1 MKIFRHLFVMFGL
14 FASGI
19 LTPFLS
25 TGQTMTQWDILPQDT
40 SDYYFN
46 ISFTVTN
53 IVGCNCP
60 ATQDLIQVYPCF
72 NCPSQAVTV
81 ASRTASLNNY
91 TGKTGNAIGGPA
103 YGPNV
108 SQLWVGRFINDGWS
122 PGFFGDCDNV
132 CMIDVKGSTFSTK
145 PVFKVKDVTA
155 TGRVDGFVALSWT
168 VATHIPQNAYKLEIR
183 ENGVLRFET
192 TDKSVTS
199 AQIGWYGRL
208 EEPVF
213 EIKTIY
219 TPDPTKFSIV
229 TTNPVF
235 MPDPQG
241 SISGKITT
249 KPPANAPVAGV
260 NVTAVL
266 QNPQDL
272 TNGTFVVQS
281 HTTTTDSEGDYVI
294 PFLYFGT
301 GSQQAVWKVTP
312 SFDNKAFDPEFANKT
327 LVPGNFIQ
335 TQNFKDTTS
344 FVISGNV
351 RSLFGNNCGL
361 DGVLIQQAPPGN
373 SGIIPVLT
381 DADGNYTL
389 VIPNAGTYSLKAN
402 FPIKNPANDTIIS
415 NIVVNNNV
423 SNQNFLHKAK
433 DTLRGFIGASCNEF
447 IGIADIDI
455 KTPAGCVVASIS
467 TNNSGY
473 YEIVV
478 ASRELIVEV
487 TNFTA
492 APGSGLDPL
501 DVLASIADPVNITVD
516 KTTTLN
522 FIYRRP
528 LTIQLIGIPKPS
540 CVDRPFGVV
549 KQGRQIPVL
558 IRVWEKLNVCPADTG
573 YIIITDNVSGTV
585 QQNTKIDTVF
595 IENGQA
601 IYMMTPGVPSL
612 VEPHT
617 KSISFIAYVGSRIS
631 QPVSRSLIVTGSRQ
645 RGATFTTNA
654 PTKLP
659 TLILRDPPGDGSYSF
674 LEESNKVRYAQSFST
689 SNGGGVK
696 IWLKAKAGIEIFSLK
711 IWGQI
716 GGSFQIDAT
725 GATNEEVI
733 VEVTNTSSYSTSSLP
748 DVIGDSGDLIMGAAT
763 NFIYSLADEISFDLA
778 TCSINK
784 DTVLMFGPDNFET
797 TFIYSQNY
805 IRNVVIPTLRF
816 FIASD
821 PNNAQMVSRWENEI
835 FVWEQTLQLNADLK
849 RAGLQ
854 NSQNFSF
861 DGDIGTFGFTNTGT
875 STQSRTI
882 EFKTTIDIQIA
893 AEAGFEIGGS
903 GASAGVDVNFRTT
916 FGNKEIF
923 ENTTTTTTGFYI
935 NDDDSF
941 DALSF
946 DVGTDPVYGTAVFGN
961 VVGQTSCP
969 HEPGTLQRDVPTIVV
984 DNPTEVVPSGNDA
997 YFFMRLGNISESDE
1011 DRTYVLSL
1019 NAATTQGAEVFLG
1032 SNNFSNPIPFVMG
1045 VGGETDIVIR
1055 VSRPNG
1061 FPGYAFE
1068 GIEFS
1073 FYPICDPSIVQRA
1086 YISAYFP
1093 NNCSPVVLQEPEDN
1107 WIVNQ
1112 TNNNILPI
1120 RINGYNI
1127 PTSGIERV
1135 ILQYSKVGTSSWTS
1149 TNINLMGSAL
1159 SNGPNGTLVNW
1170 VVPTTLAD
1178 GKYRIRLRLKCF
1190 NNSAFN
1196 YSARVEGTIDR
1207 KAPVVFGKEEPTD
1220 DNFELGDE
1228 IAVYFNE
1235 QIKCEQLSGANLT
1248 FKMIPQ
1254 NVIIPATLNCD
1265 GNKVTIHPAQN
1276 ISTLLNQAA
1285 MVEIT
1290 QIQDMFNNM
1299 RPDTVRWTFVI
1310 GDPDSDGDGIS
1321 DSKDRCPGYDDF
1333 IDSDLGGL
1341 PDGCDCLPDNPAND
1355 ALEFDCVGCPFTEKN
1370 TVLHFNGQGEQ
1381 VYITNII
1388 QTESVFYNTTNSFT
1402 YEFWVKPEKTI
1413 PNGLLESNSGTSTY
1427 TTTSDFPAVISA
1439 WPSQSLYGNTRVT
1452 AGVAVGTNGIVV
1464 NEMGLNH
1471 SPLTLIHY
1479 TPINDWTHIAIV
1491 YLNKQP
1497 RLYINGQLIK
1507 NGQTSVAN
1515 FVHPTGAIG
1524 SQFSSANHNKFKG
1537 LLDNVRLWNVAR
1549 SQSQILSRM
1558 HKEGVASDNN
1568 LIMSYNFSDG
1578 TPGGNNQNIS
1588 QIIDASSYNQNT
1600 VLSNFNLVGGI
1611 SNFVSGKS
1619 LTSSDTIYRTNTVMD
1634 FDGVND
1640 YLSFSEGNLASI
1652 SNSFTYEFYVKPEK
1666 TIPEGISQNP
1676 FAISDFNNESEWP
1689 VVFAPLTGLNNVNA
1703 SVGIAV
1709 GTNGI
1714 VVLEKTSENAYN
1726 RLVYYDNIPD
1736 WTHIALVYDQLAPKL
1751 YKNGVLIASSTPLL
1765 METVRPSSFIGS
1777 SGDSNYF
1784 QGQLDEVKIWNSART
1799 QTQILDDMF
1808 YPVNGPTQELKL
1820 YYDFEE
1826 GIANGNNLSRVQISD
1841 NSNSGNNGTIHNFT
1855 LAGDMSNYVF
1865 GPLLI
1870 FQDSDRNG
1878 IADGCCK
1885 QILVLTKDDSPLRG
1899 TYIAGTEI
1907 RILEGLMVLDGHNA
1921 IFKAPLVTVPQSNNN
1936 NNFANLILASGS
1948 NIVVDPN
1955 GCMD

>member
-1 MKIFRHLFVMFGL
+1 MIVYRKILLGFVLIALYIFIPAPGN
-14 FASGI
+14 SQ
-19 LTPFLS
+19 TLS
-25 TGQTMTQWDILPQDT
+25 QWEILPQDT

-46 ISFTVTN
+46 ISFTVTG
-53 IVGCNCP
+53 IPSCQCA
-60 ATQDLIQVYPCF
+60 ATQDNIQVYPCF
-72 NCPSQAVTV
+72 NCPSSAVTV
-81 ASRTASLNNY
+81 ASRPASLTNY
-91 TGKTGNAIGGPA
+91 IGKTGTAIGGPS

-108 SQLWVGRFINDGWS
+108 SQLWVGRIINNGLNAD
-122 PGFFGDCDNV
+122 FFGPCGAN
-132 CMIDVKGSTFSTK
+132 CMIDVQGNTFSTK
-145 PVFKVKDVTA
+145 PVFKVKNVSA
-155 TGRVDGFVALSWT
+155 TGRVDGFVNLSWT
-168 VATHIPQNAYKLEIR
+168 VTTHIPQSAYKLEIW
-183 ENGVLRFET
+183 EGGQLKFET
-192 TDKSVTS
+192 FDKSVTS
-199 AQIGWYGRL
+199 ASVGWYGRL
-208 EEPVF
+208 DEPVF

-229 TTNPVF
+229 STNPVF
-235 MPDPQG
+235 MPDPLG

-260 NVTAVL
+260 TVTAVL

-281 HTTTTDSEGDYVI
+281 HSTTTDSEGDYVI

-301 GSQQAVWKVTP
+301 GSQQAIWKVTP
-312 SFDNKAFDPEFANKT
+312 SFDNKAFDPENANKT
-327 LVPGNFIQ
+327 LLAGNFIQ

-344 FVISGNV
+344 FVINGNV

-361 DGVLIQQAPPGN
+361 DSVLIQQAPPGN
-373 SGIIPVLT
+373 AGIIPVLT
-381 DADGNYTL
+381 DIDGNYSL
-389 VIPNAGTYSLKAN
+389 VIPNSGTYSLKAN
-402 FPIKNPANDTIIS
+402 FPVKNPANDTIIS
-415 NIVVNNNV
+415 NIVVNSNV
-423 SNQNFLHKAK
+423 SNQNFLHRAK

-447 IGIADIDI
+447 IGVADIDI
-455 KTPAGCVVASIS
+455 KTQSGCHITSIS
-467 TNNSGY
+467 TNSSGY
-473 YEIVV
+473 YEVVV
-478 ASRELIVEV
+478 ASRKLTIEV

-501 DVLASIADPVNITVD
+501 DVLASIADPVNINLD
-516 KTTTLN
+516 KTTTLD

-528 LTIQLIGIPKPS
+528 LTVQLIGIPKPS
-540 CVDRPFGVV
+540 CSDRPFGVV

-585 QQNTKIDTVF
+585 QQNTIIDTVY
-595 IENGQA
+595 IQDGQA
-601 IYMMTPGVPSL
+601 IYLMNPGVPSL
-612 VEPHT
+612 VEPYT
-617 KSISFIAYVGSRIS
+617 KNISFIAYVGSRIS

-674 LEESNKVRYAQSFST
+674 LQEGNTVKYAQSFST

-696 IWLKAKAGIEIFSLK
+696 IWLKAKAGVEIFSLK

-716 GGSFQIDAT
+716 GGSFQVDAT
-725 GATNEEVI
+725 GATDEEVV
-733 VEVTNTSSYSTSSLP
+733 VEVTNTSSYSTSATP
-748 DVIGDSGDLIMGAAT
+748 DVIGESGDLIMGAAT

-821 PNNAQMVSRWENEI
+821 PNNTEMVSRWLNEI
-835 FVWEQTLQLNADLK
+835 FVWEQTLQLNDDLK
-849 RAGLQ
+849 RVGLQ
-854 NSQNFSF
+854 NSENFSF
-861 DGDIGTFGFTNTGT
+861 DGDVGTFGFTNTGT
-875 STQSRTI
+875 STQTRTI
-882 EFKTTIDIQIA
+882 EFKTTLDFQIG
-893 AEAGFEIGGS
+893 AEAGFEISGS
-903 GASAGVDVNFRTT
+903 GVSAGVDVNFRTT

-923 ENTTTTTTGFYI
+923 QNTTTTTTGFYI

-984 DNPTEVVPSGNDA
+984 DNPVEVVPSGNDA

-1045 VGGETDIVIR
+1045 VGGETDIVLR

-1073 FYPICDPSIVQRA
+1073 FYPVCDPAIVQRA
-1086 YISAYFP
+1086 YVSAYFP

-1135 ILQYSKVGTSSWTS
+1135 ILQYSRVGTSSWTS
-1149 TNINLMGSAL
+1149 TNINLNGSDL

-1178 GKYRIRLRLKCF
+1178 GRYRIRLRLKCF

-1220 DNFELGDE
+1220 DNFELEDE

-1254 NVIIPATLNCD
+1254 NIIIPATLLCN
-1265 GNKVTIHPAQN
+1265 GNKVTINPVQN
-1276 ISTLLNQAA
+1276 ISTMLNQAV

-1290 QIQDMFNNM
+1290 QIQDMFNNI

-1333 IDSDLGGL
+1333 LDSDLGGL

-1355 ALEFDCVGCPFTEKN
+1355 ALDFNCINCPFLERN
-1370 TVLHFNGQGEQ
+1370 TVLHFNATGEQ
-1381 VYITNII
+1381 LYIPNLI
-1388 QTESVFYNTTNSFT
+1388 QTESVFFNTTNSFT
-1402 YEFWVKPEKTI
+1402 YEFWVKPEKAI
-1413 PNGLLESNSGTSTY
+1413 PNGLLESNSGTSLY
-1427 TTTSDFPAVISA
+1427 TSTSDFPAVISA
-1439 WPSQSLYGNTRVT
+1439 WPSQLLYGATRVT

-1471 SPLTLIHY
+1471 SPMTLIHY
-1479 TPINDWTHIAIV
+1479 TPINDWTHVAVV

-1497 RLYINGQLIK
+1497 RLYINGQLVK
-1507 NGQTSVAN
+1507 SGQISSAG
-1515 FVHPTGAIG
+1515 FVHPSGAIG
-1524 SQFSSANHNKFKG
+1524 SQFSNANSNKFKG

-1549 SQSQILSRM
+1549 SQNQILAKM
-1558 HKEGVASDNN
+1558 NKEGAATDAN
-1568 LIMSYNFSDG
+1568 LVMSYNFSQG
-1578 TPGGNNQNIS
+1578 NPGADNQSIS
-1588 QIIDASSYNQNT
+1588 QITDASSVNQHA
-1600 VLSNFNLVGGI
+1600 VISNFNLTGNI
-1611 SNFVSGKS
+1611 SNFVSGPS
-1619 LTSSDTIYRTNTVMD
+1619 LTSSDTIYRTNNVMD
-1634 FDGVND
+1634 FDGDDD
-1640 YLSFSEGNLASI
+1640 YLSFPSGNLDAI
-1652 SNSFTYEFYVKPEK
+1652 SNSFTYEFYARPTKD
-1666 TIPEGISQNP
+1666 IPEGISTNP
-1676 FAISDFNNESEWP
+1676 FAISDFNTDSDWP
-1689 VVFAPLTGLNNVNA
+1689 VVFAPLPGMSTVNA
-1703 SVGIAV
+1703 FAGIAV
-1709 GTNGI
+1709 GKNGI
-1714 VVLEKTSENAYN
+1714 VVLERASDNTYN
-1726 RLVYYDNIPD
+1726 KVVYYDNIPD
-1736 WTHIALVYDQLAPKL
+1736 WTHIALVFDQLSVKL
-1751 YKNGVLIASSTPLL
+1751 YKNGELVASADPLL
-1765 METVRPSSFIGS
+1765 MASVRPTSFIGS
-1777 SGDSNYF
+1777 AGDNNHF
-1784 QGQLDEVKIWNSART
+1784 MGQLDEVKIWNTARS
-1799 QTQILDDMF
+1799 QTEIRNDMF
-1808 YPVNGPTQELKL
+1808 YPVNAPSPNLVM

-1826 GIANGNNLSRVQISD
+1826 GIANGNNLSRTQVSD
-1841 NSNSGNNGTIHNFT
+1841 KSSSGNNSTIHNFI
-1855 LAGDMSNYVF
+1855 LAGDVSNYIF

-1870 FQDSDRNG
+1870 FNDSDRNG
-1878 IADGCCK
+1878 VADGCCK
-1885 QILVLTKDDSPLRG
+1885 QILVLTRDDSPLKG
-1899 TYIAGTEI
+1899 TYIAGSEI
-1907 RILEGLMVLDGHNA
+1907 RIQEGLMVLDGIQA
-1921 IFKAPLVTVPQSNNN
+1921 TFKAPLITIPKSQNSSSIM
-1936 NNFANLILASGS
+1936 NLILSSDAH
-1948 NIVVDPN
+1948 ITIDPE
-1955 GCMD
+1955 GCND